1 MRQNCKTLD
10 GVVVSDKMTK
20 TVVVAVTRR
29 AMDRKFKKI
38 MKHVMKVKAHDEKN
52 ECKVGDRV
60 QLTSSKPISKEKC
73 WRVQKVLVKAAQA
86 LSL

>member
-1 MRQNCKTLD
+1 MRHNVKTLD

-20 TVVVAVTRR
+20 TVVVAITRR
-29 AMDRKFKKI
+29 SMDRKFKKI
-38 MKHVMKVKAHDEKN
+38 MKHVMKIKAHDEKN
-52 ECKVGDRV
+52 ECKIGDRV
-60 QLTSSKPISKEKC
+60 QLTASKPISKEKC